1 MCGDESSVQIGIAS
15 YRAAI
20 SDASKLRLY
29 TRQDRLGMLSTR
41 PGTTGDEFPLPMRV
55 HPAKHDAGTTRWCCP
70 ASATRGDANHLMSR
84 CILHRFTRN
93 MRIASTIPQHTAKS
107 GKTATKTCPED
118 ETKHKGNDTKTR
130 MGRTGNP
137 TRCATKIN
145 TALRLRDSRMSMI
158 VFGCVRVLVS

>member
-55 HPAKHDAGTTRWCCP
+55 HPAKHDAGTTRSYCP
-70 ASATRGDANHLMSR
+70 ASATRGDWHHLICRDASSIALPGICESR
-84 CILHRFTRN
+84 RRSHNTR
-93 MRIASTIPQHTAKS
+93 RRVVKRRRKRVQ
-107 GKTATKTCPED
+107 KTKQ
-118 ETKHKGNDTKTR
+118 NTR
-130 MGRTGNP
+130 E
-137 TRCATKIN
+137 
-145 TALRLRDSRMSMI
+145 MI
-158 VFGCVRVLVS
+158 QRRGWDAPVTQQDAPRK